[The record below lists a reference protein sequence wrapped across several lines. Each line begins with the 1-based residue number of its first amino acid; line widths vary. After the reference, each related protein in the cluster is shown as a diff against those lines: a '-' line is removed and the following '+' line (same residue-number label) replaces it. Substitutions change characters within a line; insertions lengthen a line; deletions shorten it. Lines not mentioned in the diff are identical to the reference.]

1 MKNSSYILS
10 LISLLLWNMHS
21 IAQQKNN
28 VEGRVI
34 DENQQAIQFATISLF
49 DAKNT
54 LLKTE
59 ISDSTGLYQFTNL
72 TEGNYS
78 VSASKMG
85 FETADPLA
93 ITVLGS
99 AQKLNDIVLQSSSI
113 AIESAVVQRKV
124 PLIQQK
130 IDRLVVNVAASLMA
144 EGNTALDILEQSPGV
159 HVDDDGNVSLRGK
172 AGVSIMLNG
181 KLTYMSQK
189 DLTNL
194 LRSTPSSNIQTIEII
209 ANPSA
214 KYDAA
219 GTAGIIDIKLKNQT
233 VVGTNGT
240 VFATAGAGRKLRYA
254 SGFTLNNRSEKFNI
268 FGNYTHSYRGES
280 ETFSFIRNFYNGGNL
295 DKTSTQ
301 ESTTEE
307 PLYINNF
314 RLGTDYYA
322 SESLVLG
329 IAASG
334 NIGSYENKNH
344 SSNRIRNTSNE
355 LLSDALTDNNSKD
368 VWNSYQV
375 SATLN
380 KEFEKEGQE
389 LSAELFYS
397 GNNYDGNQRL
407 FTDFAALS
415 DADPVIKSY
424 RKSVIESFTKVWM
437 GKVDYVQPLNEKSM
451 LDFGWKSSFVNAD
464 NSVLYDTLKNEEW
477 VYDASSSNHFVYDE
491 QIHAAYANYKL
502 TVGKFE
508 LQAGL
513 RAEYTKTA
521 GHQLT
526 IDSLVKRDYLQL
538 FPSLFLKQSIGENQH
553 LHFNYSRRV
562 ERPDYY
568 DLNPFRFYRDPSVFY
583 EGNPFLQAETT
594 HSFEMGY
601 GHGSMLNAAVFY
613 RRTDHV
619 IADLITQIDA
629 TTTTILRPENIN
641 KLSNYGFTIASTLEP
656 VRIWSTNNFVTLYKN
671 NYDGQ
676 SQGTDFQNGLVSL
689 TANSINTFR
698 LPKAFSVELTGNYQT
713 KTAYGQFVRDPFY
726 TVSAGIQKGIMN
738 NTFHF
743 KLACQDLFKTAT
755 YARAVQFEN
764 INMYQNTNLDSRIIN
779 FTVTYKFGRSDIS
792 QRKSNSDDDIQNRIR
807 GAG

>member
-1 MKNSSYILS
+1 
-10 LISLLLWNMHS
+10 MHS

-54 LLKTE
+54 LLRTE
-59 ISDSTGLYQFTNL
+59 ISDSTGVYQFANL

-78 VSASKMG
+78 VSVSKMG
-85 FETADPLA
+85 FQTADQLA

-113 AIESAVVQRKV
+113 TIESAVVQRKV

-764 INMYQNTNLDSRIIN
+764 INIYQNTNLDSRIIN